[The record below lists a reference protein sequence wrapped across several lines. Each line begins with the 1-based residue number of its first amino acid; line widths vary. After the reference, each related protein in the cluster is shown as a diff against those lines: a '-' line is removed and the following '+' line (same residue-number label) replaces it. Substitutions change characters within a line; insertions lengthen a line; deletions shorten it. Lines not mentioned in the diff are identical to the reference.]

1 MPSPQSAPT
10 VAQAPAA
17 PAPVTTGNKPQAPLK
32 SVAPDWS
39 TVKHTRKRCR
49 TLADLLD
56 GGGSFK
62 KPMYESIVLPILD
75 DSQTEKASSTW

>member
-1 MPSPQSAPT
+1 MGGMGVGFNLGGVPGRGAGMMLGANFGHPRE
-10 VAQAPAA
+10 PA
-17 PAPVTTGNKPQAPLK
+17 G
-32 SVAPDWS
+32 
-39 TVKHTRKRCR
+39 TRKRCR
-49 TLADLLD
+49 TLADPLD